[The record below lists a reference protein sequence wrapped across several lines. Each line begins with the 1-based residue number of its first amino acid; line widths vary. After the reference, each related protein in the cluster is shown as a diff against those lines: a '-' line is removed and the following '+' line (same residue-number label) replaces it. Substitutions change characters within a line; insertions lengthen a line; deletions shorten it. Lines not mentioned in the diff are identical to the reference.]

1 VQQPTFRTEP
11 QGRAALV
18 NLTPELVTSLDLRL
32 TGSLGWE
39 EICDQDRLSAVLEQ
53 GTLQSDVVLLGAGV
67 EKPVAAAQ
75 HVHRFDKTISV
86 LILVDPDHYAE
97 LRRAIMFSPLRG
109 SEVSL
114 WPSTDIDGLSGAL
127 MAAVE
132 RRVQRRTYLSTIA
145 STQLRLGR
153 LSLSQ
158 PEANR
163 YLDHLLDHAPVG
175 ILSIDRAG
183 LVLNLNRQAGQIL
196 GVVEREALGLP
207 LADFFPQ
214 SERKRFIELITQSAA
229 ASTPNTAEV
238 FAVRPAHGTVR
249 FLEATASPLAYHVG
263 QRGFM
268 LILQD
273 VTGREKAERERKRA
287 EEDLR
292 VHAGLLHV
300 FHKITSAQGLAFEE
314 KLIRLLRLSCERF
327 KLPIGM
333 LSRID
338 GEYHEVLVSIP
349 GNGAFAP
356 GRRYRP
362 PDIYWGTCEQ
372 TADQVGSEEASDRDS
387 AARPAD
393 PDSRLGAYI
402 GVQVM
407 VDGDIFG
414 ALCFRSI
421 EPRST
426 PFSSTDR
433 EVLKLMAQWVGSE
446 LQRTKSEAHM
456 RRLSS
461 ALEQTAETV
470 IIADKNRL
478 IEYVNPA
485 FEQLTGYAKNEA
497 IGQKSSFLRHDI
509 LEPSFYEKLWQSV
522 SGGQVFRGVLANR
535 KKDGAIYFEEKTIT
549 PMRDPEGKITHYIST
564 GHDVTEKKNAEE
576 AARRHQAELAHVAR
590 LSTLGEMTS
599 GLAHELNQ
607 PLCAITTYAQTCLR
621 LLSAENC
628 SQSEVRYGLEQ
639 VVKQAE
645 LAGAIFRRLRNF
657 ARKGEFVRQRVSMRN
672 IVAEVA
678 DLIKAELAQ
687 SEIILKVEGV
697 RATTYVE
704 VDPIQIEQVILNLI
718 RNSMDAMAGN
728 GAIDKNLTIRTEK
741 IGKTE
746 VKVSIS
752 DTGHGCRPEVVE
764 RLFEPFFSTKPT
776 GLGIGLGLSQTIIE
790 AHGGKLWLEST
801 CDAGA
806 TFSFVL
812 PSHTG
817 SRHVN
822 SEDKAANGLHRR

>member
-1 VQQPTFRTEP
+1 
-11 QGRAALV
+11 
-18 NLTPELVTSLDLRL
+18 
-32 TGSLGWE
+32 
-39 EICDQDRLSAVLEQ
+39 
-53 GTLQSDVVLLGAGV
+53 
-67 EKPVAAAQ
+67 
-75 HVHRFDKTISV
+75 
-86 LILVDPDHYAE
+86 
-97 LRRAIMFSPLRG
+97 
-109 SEVSL
+109 
-114 WPSTDIDGLSGAL
+114 
-127 MAAVE
+127 
-132 RRVQRRTYLSTIA
+132 
-145 STQLRLGR
+145 
-153 LSLSQ
+153 
-158 PEANR
+158 
-163 YLDHLLDHAPVG
+163 
-175 ILSIDRAG
+175 
-183 LVLNLNRQAGQIL
+183 
-196 GVVEREALGLP
+196 
-207 LADFFPQ
+207 
-214 SERKRFIELITQSAA
+214 
-229 ASTPNTAEV
+229 
-238 FAVRPAHGTVR
+238 
-249 FLEATASPLAYHVG
+249 
-263 QRGFM
+263 M

-273 VTGREKAERERKRA
+273 VTDREKAERERKRA
-287 EEDLR
+287 EENLR
-292 VHAGLLHV
+292 VHASLLHV
-300 FHKITSAQGLAFEE
+300 FHKITSAPDLRFEE
-314 KLIRLLRLSCERF
+314 KLIRLLQLSCEQF

-333 LSRID
+333 LSRVD

-349 GNGAFAP
+349 GEGAFAP

-362 PDIYWGTCEQ
+362 PDIYWGTSEEI
-372 TADQVGSEEASDRDS
+372 TDQIGSEAASATHS
-387 AARPAD
+387 ADAE
-393 PDSRLGAYI
+393 SRLGTYI

-407 VDGDIFG
+407 VDSAIFG

-421 EPRST
+421 EPRRT

-433 EVLKLMAQWVGSE
+433 EALKLMAQWVGSE
-446 LQRTKSEAHM
+446 LQRTGSEAHM

-470 IIADKNRL
+470 MIADKNRF

-485 FEQLTGYAKNEA
+485 FEQLTGYAKKEA

-509 LEPSFYEKLWQSV
+509 LESSFYEKLWQTI

-549 PMRDPEGKITHYIST
+549 PMRDPEGNITHYIST

-621 LLSAENC
+621 LLSAENFC
-628 SQSEVRYGLEQ
+628 ESEVRYGLEQ

-645 LAGAIFRRLRNF
+645 LGGAIFRRLRNF

-672 IVAEVA
+672 IVSEVT
-678 DLIKAELAQ
+678 DLIKSELAH

-697 RATTYVE
+697 RGATYVE
-704 VDPIQIEQVILNLI
+704 VDPIQIEQVILNLV

-728 GAIDKNLTIRTEK
+728 GAIDKHLTIRTAK

-801 CDAGA
+801 SDAGA

-812 PSHTG
+812 PSQTG
-817 SRHVN
+817 NRHVN
-822 SEDKAANGLHRR
+822 SEDKAAHGLHRR